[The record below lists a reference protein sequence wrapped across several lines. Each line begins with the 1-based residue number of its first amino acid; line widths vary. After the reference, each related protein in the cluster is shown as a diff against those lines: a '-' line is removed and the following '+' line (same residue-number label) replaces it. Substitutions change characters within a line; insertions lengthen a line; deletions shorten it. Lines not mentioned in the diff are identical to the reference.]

1 MKKLYGIIGHPVAHS
16 LSPAMHNAA
25 FARLGIDAE
34 YRVFDVTPAELK
46 DFLSGLSKRGISG
59 INVTIPH
66 KIRAK
71 TYIQAL
77 GVLDKEAA
85 RLGAVNTVKLENAR
99 LKGYNTDGAGFYTS
113 LVKDLGFEP
122 EGKRVFVLGAGGA
135 ATAIVMYLGD
145 GPENICVTDISE
157 SKTADLEERYKRY
170 FKPERLCVLSK
181 YAMREALAKS
191 DLVIN
196 ATPIGMEEGDPSP
209 IDVSLLRDGAY
220 VYDLVY
226 NRPRTELVK
235 EALARKLHAVTG
247 LGMLLYQGAIAFE
260 IWTLEKAPV
269 AVMRKALLAELKS

>member
-1 MKKLYGIIGHPVAHS
+1 
-16 LSPAMHNAA
+16 
-25 FARLGIDAE
+25 
-34 YRVFDVTPAELK
+34 
-46 DFLSGLSKRGISG
+46 
-59 INVTIPH
+59 
-66 KIRAK
+66 
-71 TYIQAL
+71 
-77 GVLDKEAA
+77 
-85 RLGAVNTVKLENAR
+85 
-99 LKGYNTDGAGFYTS
+99 
-113 LVKDLGFEP
+113 
-122 EGKRVFVLGAGGA
+122 
-135 ATAIVMYLGD
+135 MYLGD